1 MGMVADW
8 IKDAVGHLL
17 EKTKEAAAG
26 IVGKILGTFG
36 LSMVT
41 FNAVLPNFKAFV
53 TSKVAGLPP
62 QMMDMLGYLGV
73 GEAISMILSALTI
86 RLTWKVFI
94 TPKAVADQ
102 LTGAGG
108 GA

>member
-8 IKDAVGHLL
+8 IVDAVSHLL
-17 EKTKEAAAG
+17 EKVKEAAAG
-26 IVGKILGTFG
+26 IVGKVLGTFG
-36 LSMVT
+36 LSVVT

-53 TSKVAGLPP
+53 TSKVTGLPP
-62 QMMDMLGYLGV
+62 QLMDMLGYLGV

-86 RLTWKVFI
+86 RLAWKVFI

>member
-1 MGMVADW
+1 MGMVWDW
-8 IKDAVGHLL
+8 ISKGVLLLL
-17 EKTKEAAAG
+17 EKGKEAASG
-26 IVGKILGTFG
+26 IVGKVLATFG

-41 FNAVLPNFKAFV
+41 FNAALPNFKAFV
-53 TSKVAGLPP
+53 TSQVSGLPP
-62 QMMDMLGYLGV
+62 QVMQVLGYLGV

-86 RLTWKVFI
+86 RMAWKVFI

-102 LTGAGG
+102 LTGG